1 MSKSSPSP
9 SLPFPGRRP
18 RIVIDLEKL
27 RHINCGLGR
36 FSLHL
41 GREILALADLRFEP
55 VFFLPRGAEAWFAKA
70 APPLGGR
77 FGRLDVAPWRKE
89 AVQRFYRP
97 LVRPVMG
104 RPAFAAWHATN
115 QMSRYWPLDPRVPVI
130 LTIHD
135 LNFLHEAPHDDQLA
149 SAGRK
154 LADIQRKIDRAAV
167 IVTDSEF
174 VARDVARHLE
184 LRDKPVHVVPL
195 GVPEPVAAS
204 TIRPGFLPPGPF
216 LFTVGNCLAHKNF
229 HVLLDLLEKL
239 PGQRL
244 VIAGKKA
251 TPYGEFLEREV
262 AARRLGERVVIPG
275 EVSDADRQWLYEHCE
290 AFLFPSLTEG
300 FGFPVLEA
308 MLCGKP
314 VFMSRRTS
322 LPEIAG
328 DHGYFFDAYDGDA
341 LAAAYWSG
349 MGRYHSDPEAAS
361 RCQTHARGF
370 SWERMARG
378 YAEVYASLLP
388 AALRRSA

>member
-1 MSKSSPSP
+1 MEQPH
-9 SLPFPGRRP
+9 RP
-18 RIVIDLEKL
+18 ATVV
-27 RHINCGLGR
+27 
-36 FSLHL
+36 
-41 GREILALADLRFEP
+41 ADDRFEP
-55 VFFLPRGAEAWFAKA
+55 VFFLPRGGEAWFTDAGS
-70 APPLGGR
+70 PFGLLG
-77 FGRLDVAPWRKE
+77 VAPWKKE
-89 AVQRFYRP
+89 VVQRCYRP
-97 LVRPVMG
+97 FVRPLLG

-135 LNFLHEAPHDDQLA
+135 LNFLHEAPHDEQLA

-290 AFLFPSLTEG
+290 AFLFPSLSEG

-308 MLCGKP
+308 MHAGRP
-314 VFMSRRTS
+314 VFVSRLTS
-322 LPEIAG
+322 LPEITG
-328 DHGYFFDAYDGDA
+328 DHGFYLDSFAPDAMAAVLVRGLASFDADPA
-341 LAAAYWSG
+341 MAPAARS
-349 MGRYHSDPEAAS
+349 HAAS
-361 RCQTHARGF
+361 FTWRETVR
-370 SWERMARG
+370 R
-378 YAEVYASLLP
+378 YADLSGQLASG
-388 AALRRSA
+388 AGE

>member
-1 MSKSSPSP
+1 MST
-9 SLPFPGRRP
+9 PGPALSNCRPGGRP
-18 RIVIDLEKL
+18 RVVIDLEKL

-41 GREILALADLRFEP
+41 GRELLALADDRFEP
-55 VFFLPRGAEAWFAKA
+55 VFFLPRGAEAWFADA
-70 APPLGGR
+70 APLPGGR
-77 FGRLDVAPWRKE
+77 FGRLGVVPWRKE
-89 AVQRFYRP
+89 AVQRLYRP

-135 LNFLHEAPHDDQLA
+135 LNFLHEAPHDEQFA
-149 SAGRK
+149 TTARK

-167 IVTDSEF
+167 IVTDSLF
-174 VARDVARHLE
+174 VAQDVTRHLV
-184 LRDKPVHVVPL
+184 LHDKPVHVVPL
-195 GVPEPVAAS
+195 GVPLPVPAS
-204 TIRPGFLPPGPF
+204 TSRPGFLPPGPY

-244 VIAGKKA
+244 VIGGKKA
-251 TPYGEFLEREV
+251 TPYGDYLEREV
-262 AARRLGERVVIPG
+262 AARRLGDRVALPG
-275 EVSDADRQWLYEHCE
+275 EVSDADRQWLYENCE

-349 MGRYHSDPEAAS
+349 MGRYHSDPAAAE
-361 RCQTHARGF
+361 RAREHARSF

-378 YAEVYASLLP
+378 YAAVYAGLLTGG
-388 AALRRSA
+388 LRRAA

>member
-1 MSKSSPSP
+1 MTTRGPAPSNRR
-9 SLPFPGRRP
+9 PGRRP
-18 RIVIDLEKL
+18 RVVVDLEKL

-41 GREILALADLRFEP
+41 GRELLALADDRFEP
-55 VFFLPRGAEAWFAKA
+55 VFFLPKGAETWFAEDGIL
-70 APPLGGR
+70 PGTR
-77 FGRLDVAPWRKE
+77 FGRIGVAPWRKE
-89 AVQRFYRP
+89 VVQRFYRP
-97 LVRPVMG
+97 FVRPVMG

-135 LNFLHEAPHDDQLA
+135 LNFLHEAPHDEQLA
-149 SAGRK
+149 GARRK

-167 IVTDSEF
+167 VVTDSAF
-174 VARDVARHLE
+174 VARDVATHLE
-184 LRDKPVHVVPL
+184 LRDTPVHVVPL
-195 GVPEPVAAS
+195 GVPLPVAAS
-204 TIRPGFLPPGPF
+204 TDRPGFLPPGPF

-229 HVLLDLLEKL
+229 HVLLDLVEKL

-244 VIAGKKA
+244 VIAGKKS

-262 AARRLGERVVIPG
+262 AARRLGHRVVLPG
-275 EVSDADRQWLYEHCE
+275 EVSDADRQWLYENCE

-328 DHGYFFDAYDGDA
+328 DHGYFFDAYDGEA

-349 MGRYHSDPEAAS
+349 MGRYHSDPAAAA
-361 RCQTHARGF
+361 RAREHARSF

-378 YAEVYASLLP
+378 YAAVYAGLLSGGARR
-388 AALRRSA
+388 AA